1 MKKKYKRI
9 YIAVFLAMCTVPM
22 LLYPFSKSGAAL
34 EKRDPVK
41 TPSLTA
47 DGMLNNDFS
56 GECEAFLADRL
67 PFRPAV
73 LTAANAV
80 KSGVFK
86 SDAANVVTGRDGWI
100 FCKASV
106 ADYMNTNA
114 LSDERLR
121 SITVS
126 LSLLDEYVTAKG
138 GKFLFVPM
146 PNKASVYSE
155 FMPSRYRKANTNNLA
170 RLQSMLAANKVSHID
185 MLSLMNEKKSFGLYH
200 KRDTH
205 WNYYGAL
212 LGYYGITDAMG
223 KKHRMY
229 DDTDYVPK
237 KIWRGDIDKMLYPF
251 IGTRD
256 YQYDLNISFEPFEF
270 VIPSGVT
277 DIAAQLEN
285 FMSDKEENDKR
296 ISTRKVSGLGNG
308 SLYMVRD
315 SFGRA
320 LLPFFIDNYDT
331 TMFVRADYPDM
342 SNVTEG
348 TDMIY
353 EIVERNINDLFRTA
367 PLMPAPVRT
376 DIGEIAASGAS
387 VSFTYSEESYGTR
400 IYGEMS
406 REMLSPD
413 GRVYVR
419 LSGADTSVIYEA
431 FPVYEE
437 KLLGGTNKYGFSL
450 IADASVLT
458 EGEYNLEVIS
468 AGKSYAGV
476 ADRPLYFSEAAVN
489 EAKKA
494 KIAVSS
500 DSKTESDTDEKVPEE
515 DEKIVSEAKFIEG
528 TIADRAKVIYN
539 GTEIAVGANIN
550 DLLEGLGPQAA
561 PSSSAESC
569 LTGKPILE
577 YYYAGMTIQADED
590 GTIASIEISES
601 LYPGTEAGTAGGLHC
616 GSSREDAFAAFGETT
631 SPGAG
636 SITYEE
642 DDAEVKVQVIFKE
655 DTVNVI
661 LITGPGA

>member
-22 LLYPFSKSGAAL
+22 LFYPFSKSGAAL

-41 TPSLTA
+41 APSLTA
-47 DGMLNNDFS
+47 DGMVNTDFS
-56 GECEAFLADRL
+56 EECEDFLADRL
-67 PFRPAV
+67 PFRSAV

-100 FCKASV
+100 FCEASV

-126 LSLLDEYVTAKG
+126 LSLLDENVTSKG

-155 FMPSRYRKANTNNLA
+155 FMPSRYRKADTNNLA
-170 RLQSMLAANKVSHID
+170 RLQNMLAANKVSYID
-185 MLSLMNEKKSFGLYH
+185 MLSIMNEKKSFGLYH

-223 KKHRMY
+223 KKHKMY
-229 DDTDYVPK
+229 DNTDYIPK

-277 DIAAQLEN
+277 DIAGQLET

-296 ISTRKVSGLGNG
+296 IATRKTSNLGSG

-353 EIVERNINDLFRTA
+353 EIVERNISDLFRTA

-376 DIGEIAASGAS
+376 DIGEIAESGAS
-387 VSFTYSEESYGTR
+387 VGFTFSEESYGTR

-419 LSGADTSVIYEA
+419 LSNANTSVIYEA

-458 EGEYNLEVIS
+458 EGDYSVEVIS
-468 AGKSYAGV
+468 AGKSYTGV
-476 ADRPLYFSEAAVN
+476 ADRPLYISEAAVN

-494 KIAVSS
+494 KIVSS
-500 DSKTESDTDEKVPEE
+500 SDDKTESGTDETVPEDTE
-515 DEKIVSEAKFIEG
+515 IVSEATFIEG
-528 TIADRAKVIYN
+528 TIADRAKVIFN
-539 GTEIAVGANIN
+539 GTEVSVGANIN

-577 YYYAGMTIQADED
+577 YYYAGMTIQAGED

-601 LYPGTEAGTAGGLHC
+601 LYPGTEAKTAGGLYC

-642 DDAEVKVQVIFKE
+642 DDSDVKVQVIFTE
-655 DTVNVI
+655 DAVSVI